1 MRNLSI
7 AVIAAGSMLAFTV
20 LASAADVGAPGN
32 KVSSPPVVAP
42 AFSWTGCHLGIQGG
56 GAVGRSRPVAAA
68 GAGAYD
74 GLPITGT
81 LNTGGGLV
89 GGTAG
94 CDYQVN
100 VLVFGV
106 EDDLSWT
113 NQKGSGPDIPP
124 FAVAATNQMSAQWLD
139 TLRGRAG
146 VALDRVFVYGTG
158 GVAWARTSVNSA
170 IRACQSASP
179 THRPEPAGLWD

>member
-56 GAVGRSRPVAAA
+56 GAVGQSRPVAAA

-146 VALDRVFVYGTG
+146 VALDRV
-158 GVAWARTSVNSA
+158 RTSVNSA